1 MRTCDSDTVRMNA
14 LQTMYPLTR
23 VWGVSVHKGE
33 DTPTWKHGDVRSP
46 RFWAS
51 VTLCQNTK
59 LLVVDYQRLPRR
71 KHGACGTGNQ
81 SRIRAAL
88 NLASQTQRE
97 IQRKSKS
104 FSTVQSRIRTA
115 ANQSQIRE
123 RERRDRQRERER
135 ERERESCTGST
146 QNLLNASS
154 SLSLFL

>member
-1 MRTCDSDTVRMNA
+1 MANRHAAACAIRAGSIPGATI
-14 LQTMYPLTR
+14 
-23 VWGVSVHKGE
+23 G
-33 DTPTWKHGDVRSP
+33 RSP
-46 RFWAS
+46 
-51 VTLCQNTK
+51 VIP
-59 LLVVDYQRLPRR
+59 QRLPRR